1 MEGPCPALCTE
12 DNNMSLTYFAE
23 GAGLLIM
30 LGAFAAIIASAVI
43 LVSRSKKRSMAGT
56 IGLSIG
62 FIALGAFVL
71 VLSEN
76 LSHSAFIGNEAAM
89 IPRLWAGILIP
100 IGLLLIYRAVTG
112 HEEEPEEGG
121 RLDKV
126 VAVAAVLVVMVF
138 LMKYLGYFICSAI
151 FVFACMYILDY
162 RRYLT
167 MTALSLAWV
176 AFSYLLF
183 YRLLWVTLPIGTV
196 IKAIFKI

>member
-1 MEGPCPALCTE
+1 
-12 DNNMSLTYFAE
+12 MSLTYFAE
-23 GAGLLIM
+23 GVGLFIM
-30 LGAFAAIIASAVI
+30 LAAFIVAIA
-43 LVSRSKKRSMAGT
+43 LVSFLVYRSKKRHITSTIAISMF
-56 IGLSIG
+56 
-62 FIALGAFVL
+62 FIALGLAVL

-100 IGLLLIYRAVTG
+100 IALLLIYRAYTG
-112 HEEEPEEGG
+112 QEEQPEDGG

-126 VAVAAVLVVMVF
+126 IAVAAVLIVMVF

-162 RRYLT
+162 RKYLT

-176 AFSYLLF
+176 AFSYLIF
-183 YRLLWVTLPIGTV
+183 YKLLWVTLPIGTF
-196 IKAIFKI
+196 IKAIFDI